1 MTKNIQMYPFV
12 AGAGNIGSL
21 ETFASISAGAVV
33 PDGFKHYP

>member
-12 AGAGNIGSL
+12 AGAGSIGSL
-21 ETFASISAGAVV
+21 ATFASVSAGTVV